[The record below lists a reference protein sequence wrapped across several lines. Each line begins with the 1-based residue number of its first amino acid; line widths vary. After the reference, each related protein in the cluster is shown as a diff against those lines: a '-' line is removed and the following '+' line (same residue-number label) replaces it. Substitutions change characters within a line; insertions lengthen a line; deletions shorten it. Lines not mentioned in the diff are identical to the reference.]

1 MDSATRVLLWEFE
14 RPGRLWALLVVPALI
29 IAYVLILQFAQ
40 RRGIRYTNTG
50 IVGAVLPHQRQWR
63 RHLSVAMALCSLV
76 LIGGAWA
83 KPVATVDVP
92 RERATIVVIIDISRS
107 MQATDVSPTRLD
119 AAKKSATEF
128 VNSLP
133 AQYNVSLVTLSGHPN
148 ILVPPTVDRGVLNQA
163 ISKLQVADG
172 TAIAQSITEGLSA
185 LSEAPKGDD
194 GSQAPGLMVLMSDG
208 GETAGGD
215 PVAAAGQAK
224 AKGVPIHTIAFGTQ
238 NGYVDVEGRR
248 YNVAPDTAML
258 AKIAQVSGGK
268 AMTAT
273 SAGELDSVYKGLR
286 SDVGYQKERA
296 EVTAQWA
303 LYAMA
308 FAVVASLG
316 VVSMAARWP

>member
-1 MDSATRVLLWEFE
+1 MDSVTRVLLWEFE
-14 RPGRLWALLVVPALI
+14 RPERLWALLAVPALV
-29 IAYVLILQFAQ
+29 IAYVVILQLAR

-50 IVGAVLPHQRQWR
+50 IVGAVVPHQRQWR

-83 KPVATVDVP
+83 KPVAVVDVP
-92 RERATIVVIIDISRS
+92 RERATIVVILDVSQS
-107 MQATDVSPTRLD
+107 MTATDVSPTRLD
-119 AAKKSATEF
+119 AAKKSAAQF

-163 ISKLQVADG
+163 IDKLQVSDG
-172 TAIAQSITEGLSA
+172 TAIAQSLTEGLNA
-185 LSEAPKGDD
+185 LAQAPKSDD

-208 GETAGGD
+208 SETAGGD
-215 PVAAAGQAK
+215 PVGVAAQAK
-224 AKGVPIHTIAFGTQ
+224 AKNVPIHTIAFGTQ
-238 NGYVDVEGRR
+238 NGYVDLDGKR
-248 YNVAPDTAML
+248 YNVAPDTATL
-258 AKIAQVSGGK
+258 AKIAEASGGR

-273 SAGELDSVYKGLR
+273 SASQLDSVYKDLR
-286 SDVGYQKERA
+286 SDVGYEKERT